1 MNKDNIL
8 WWSHG
13 GELHGES
20 PAKIKF
26 LKKIM
31 DETPAPGL
39 KPWEK
44 CGSDEVAAAVD
55 KNWDSVCL
63 HDGEEFFLYYYGFSR
78 PMYRNYVLPEGKK
91 YKLELIDTWNMT
103 VEELPEVYEG
113 KIRIRMGARQ
123 YMEVRMKE

>member
-1 MNKDNIL
+1 M
-8 WWSHG
+8 
-13 GELHGES
+13 
-20 PAKIKF
+20 
-26 LKKIM
+26 
-31 DETPAPGL
+31 
-39 KPWEK
+39 
-44 CGSDEVAAAVD
+44 
-55 KNWDSVCL
+55 L

-103 VEELPEVYEG
+103 VEELLEVYEG

>member
-1 MNKDNIL
+1 
-8 WWSHG
+8 
-13 GELHGES
+13 
-20 PAKIKF
+20 
-26 LKKIM
+26 M

-44 CGSDEVAAAVD
+44 CGWDEVAAAVD

-103 VEELPEVYEG
+103 VEELLEVYEG

-123 YMEVRMKE
+123 YVEVRMKE